1 MLQAY
6 FRSFI
11 SRYKFFNELKNNKD
25 KNIKY
30 SEIVLKLMNNFFE
43 KLNAIKNDF
52 SKLKKNI
59 LNDKLIEY
67 KNISFTIKRKNN
79 KNRKTL
85 TNNNLYLIKQQ
96 KEALEK
102 EKEQFIKEKKL
113 NELKIR
119 ELTEENNKLK
129 KKNSLTE
136 KYKLNSDKLK
146 EENDNLKLKINEL
159 EERNKECNIL
169 EIKYKNLQ
177 EQNEALYQ
185 ENLGLNKQIEEKIN
199 NLIEINKKNQEKI
212 KLYEKTML
220 DQESVINEN
229 KTLNDLNNDYKNRM
243 KQLLEENSTFKE
255 KLKNNETKIN
265 NEKQEEKIKKENAK
279 LISENKV
286 INKKNEELQIQLD
299 EIKKKL
305 KKIEKANKFAN
316 KFINDNSSNPSAE
329 KSHTSTPYEKNDE
342 LENQNTNS
350 NHELYLKRVRERKNL
365 TDEEIKKQSKL
376 QNLLKRRI
384 SDIKD
389 DLHKCF
395 MRFYYN
401 GIFVQQ
407 QKRNKMKEPITK
419 VVKSKRFSALI
430 SKFSGGLNNKDEIV
444 DNKNNKRRQTKSYDD
459 KMSNNLKDKNNF
471 EEDKKDE

>member
-1 MLQAY
+1 
-6 FRSFI
+6 
-11 SRYKFFNELKNNKD
+11 
-25 KNIKY
+25 
-30 SEIVLKLMNNFFE
+30 
-43 KLNAIKNDF
+43 
-52 SKLKKNI
+52 
-59 LNDKLIEY
+59 
-67 KNISFTIKRKNN
+67 
-79 KNRKTL
+79 
-85 TNNNLYLIKQQ
+85 
-96 KEALEK
+96 
-102 EKEQFIKEKKL
+102 
-113 NELKIR
+113 
-119 ELTEENNKLK
+119 
-129 KKNSLTE
+129 
-136 KYKLNSDKLK
+136 
-146 EENDNLKLKINEL
+146 
-159 EERNKECNIL
+159 
-169 EIKYKNLQ
+169 
-177 EQNEALYQ
+177 
-185 ENLGLNKQIEEKIN
+185 
-199 NLIEINKKNQEKI
+199 
-212 KLYEKTML
+212 ML
-220 DQESVINEN
+220 DKESVINEN

-430 SKFSGGLNNKDEIV
+430 SKFSGGILNKDETV
-444 DNKNNKRRQTKSYDD
+444 DIRNDKRRQTKSYDE
-459 KMSNNLKDKNNF
+459 KINNNLKVKNSI
-471 EEDKKDE
+471 EEDEKE

>member
-1 MLQAY
+1 
-6 FRSFI
+6 
-11 SRYKFFNELKNNKD
+11 
-25 KNIKY
+25 
-30 SEIVLKLMNNFFE
+30 
-43 KLNAIKNDF
+43 
-52 SKLKKNI
+52 
-59 LNDKLIEY
+59 
-67 KNISFTIKRKNN
+67 
-79 KNRKTL
+79 
-85 TNNNLYLIKQQ
+85 
-96 KEALEK
+96 
-102 EKEQFIKEKKL
+102 
-113 NELKIR
+113 
-119 ELTEENNKLK
+119 
-129 KKNSLTE
+129 
-136 KYKLNSDKLK
+136 
-146 EENDNLKLKINEL
+146 
-159 EERNKECNIL
+159 
-169 EIKYKNLQ
+169 
-177 EQNEALYQ
+177 
-185 ENLGLNKQIEEKIN
+185 
-199 NLIEINKKNQEKI
+199 
-212 KLYEKTML
+212 ML

-265 NEKQEEKIKKENAK
+265 NEKQEEKMKKENAK

-316 KFINDNSSNPSAE
+316 KFINDNSSNPSTE

-342 LENQNTNS
+342 LEKQNTNS
-350 NHELYLKRVRERKNL
+350 NHELYLKRVR
-365 TDEEIKKQSKL
+365 QSKL

-407 QKRNKMKEPITK
+407 QKRNKMKEPVTK

-430 SKFSGGLNNKDEIV
+430 SKFSGGLNNKEEIV